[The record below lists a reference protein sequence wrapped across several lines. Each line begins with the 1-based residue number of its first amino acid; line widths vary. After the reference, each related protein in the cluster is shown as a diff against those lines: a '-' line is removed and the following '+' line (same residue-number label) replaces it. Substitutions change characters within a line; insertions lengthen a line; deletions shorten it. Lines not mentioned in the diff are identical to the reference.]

1 VAVLYIGVDLFAK
14 LIQSEGLTSGLEAVA
29 GFAGPLR
36 EAAPP
41 DAYIA
46 RVCDDAYALLLDN
59 LRQADAVELAARIV
73 EDARQPLAPGAVR
86 EGERVCATGT
96 VLAEPGKS
104 SATEI
109 LNMVYRDYLFGSAI
123 PEPVQASSSHSLP
136 AMPES
141 GYHSE
146 LSEEDRQFAAS
157 IRRALEDDGFQLV
170 YQPIVSLKGDSQENY
185 NVFVRLRDD
194 DKRLR
199 EAKEFLAAA
208 VRSGRMVAIDRWVI
222 RHAIE
227 ELAKQRAQERK
238 LNFFVNLA
246 EESLQEDKLL
256 IWICDSLREY
266 RARGSW
272 LTFQIL
278 EDHARRHAAAFAK
291 LCEGLKKVKCRVALN
306 RFGLGP
312 SPEVLLKGGHADFVK
327 FAPELAVGL
336 ADDEAKQKRLLA
348 LTDTARENGM
358 RSVFTGVED
367 ARTLTVLWTAGI
379 DYVQGN
385 FLQKPQPTIEPL

>member
-1 VAVLYIGVDLFAK
+1 VCG
-14 LIQSEGLTSGLEAVA
+14 SG
-29 GFAGPLR
+29 
-36 EAAPP
+36 
-41 DAYIA
+41 I
-46 RVCDDAYALLLDN
+46 
-59 LRQADAVELAARIV
+59 
-73 EDARQPLAPGAVR
+73 
-86 EGERVCATGT
+86 
-96 VLAEPGKS
+96 VLAEPGKG
-104 SATEI
+104 SAADT
-109 LNMVYRDYLFGSAI
+109 LNTVYRDYLFGSAI
-123 PEPVQASSSHSLP
+123 PEPVHASSTQSLP
-136 AMPES
+136 TMPES

-146 LSEEDRQFAAS
+146 LSEEDRRFAAN
-157 IRRALEDDGFQLV
+157 IRRALEGDGFQLV

-227 ELAKQRAQERK
+227 ELAQQRAQERK
-238 LNFFVNLA
+238 LNFFVNIA

-256 IWICDSLREY
+256 IWICDYLREY

-278 EDHARRHAAAFAK
+278 EDHARRHAAAFVK
-291 LCEGLKKVKCRVALN
+291 LSEGLKKVKCRVALN

-312 SPEVLLKGGHADFVK
+312 SPEVLLKNLRADFVK
-327 FAPELAVGL
+327 FAPELAGGL
-336 ADDEAKQKRLLA
+336 ADDEAKQRRLLA
-348 LTDTARENGM
+348 LTEAARDNGM

-385 FLQKPQPTIEPL
+385 FLQRPQSTIEPL